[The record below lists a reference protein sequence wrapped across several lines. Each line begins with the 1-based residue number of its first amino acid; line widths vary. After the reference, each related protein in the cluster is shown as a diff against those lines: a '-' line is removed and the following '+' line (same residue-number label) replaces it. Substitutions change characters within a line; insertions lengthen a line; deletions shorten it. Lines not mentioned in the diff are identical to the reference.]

1 MDVSISFFLIFCA
14 FACARAEDPTADT
27 LNAIIEDKERIVTRI
42 ADATL
47 EVFSGECSYNC
58 GELCAVLSCGSLLPE
73 PGAQCRDDYGAEAVR
88 VNTCE
93 RDCTSRRLNF
103 DQSAIRTASPN
114 ITKEIIT
121 EECLTRTLDSVFI
134 DNQEKDSLSP
144 PETLRWQYVG
154 TPTGFFRLFPF
165 QVIEQCHAYDPRIR
179 PWYVAATSGPKDVI
193 LIIDVSSSM
202 LNYDRLNV
210 AQDAAITV
218 IETLTTTDFVTVV
231 VFNETAKQLLIPG
244 QTDGSLLTAS
254 RDNKDALIESVSS
267 INASGLTNFEAAF
280 NLAFDIL
287 GSTGENSS
295 KCHTAILF
303 LTDGH
308 PNKGKTSQDYFE
320 CLVKERSQQAVI
332 FTYTLGAVRAET
344 AAITKG
350 IACASNGIYAH
361 VDDGGNLRE
370 QLSQYYDYFAS
381 LRSAGHDDVTWVE
394 PYLDYA
400 GAGQLVT
407 ASKAVYDFEIK
418 PARLVGVAAV
428 DIRVDDL
435 EIAANES
442 NLDFTA
448 LIKRLASRNTCP
460 DIITDRKCELDLIR
474 KNGGG
479 EACDLDSD
487 ESCSNF
493 EDSSSKVCEST
504 PGTISYCD
512 YRENRYE
519 SDAETFHNQ
528 SCCLRPAELPGTC
541 NDGIKSAKAL
551 HFMFTVVF
559 ALIALAALA

>member
-1 MDVSISFFLIFCA
+1 MDVLMISFMLFCA
-14 FACARAEDPTADT
+14 VISARAEEPTADT
-27 LNAIIEDKERIVTRI
+27 LNAIIEDKERIATRI
-42 ADATL
+42 AGKTL

-58 GELCAVLSCGSLLPE
+58 SECAVLSCGSLLPGL
-73 PGAQCRDDYGAEAVR
+73 GAMCTYDYGAEVVR
-88 VNTCE
+88 TTCE
-93 RDCTSRRLNF
+93 KNCTNRRLSF
-103 DQSAIRTASPN
+103 TKSSIRTASPS
-114 ITKEIIT
+114 ITEQVIV
-121 EECLTRTLDSVFI
+121 EECLTRSLDSVFI
-134 DNQEKDSLSP
+134 DNYNNDSSDQM
-144 PETLRWQYVG
+144 TLRWQYVG
-154 TPTGFFRLFPF
+154 TPSGFFRSYPS
-165 QVIEQCHAYDPRIR
+165 QVLEQCHDYDPRIR

-202 LNYDRLNV
+202 LNYERLIV
-210 AQDAAITV
+210 AQEAAITV
-218 IETLTTTDFVTVV
+218 IDTLTTSDFVTVV

-244 QTDGSLLTAS
+244 QIDGTLVSATT
-254 RDNKDALIESVSS
+254 DNKDALSETVKS

-287 GSTGENSS
+287 DTTGANTS

-308 PNKGKTSQDYFE
+308 PNKGETSQDYFE
-320 CLVKERSQQAVI
+320 CLVTDRSKDAVI

-381 LRSAGHDDVTWVE
+381 LRRAGHDDVTWVE

-400 GAGQLVT
+400 GAGLLVT
-407 ASKAVYDFEIK
+407 ASKAVYDFQFE

-428 DIRVDDL
+428 DIQVDEL
-435 EIAANES
+435 QMAANES
-442 NLDFTA
+442 RLDFSD
-448 LIKRLASRNTCP
+448 LIQRLASRNTCP
-460 DIITDRKCELDLIR
+460 DIISGRKCELDLIR

-479 EACDLDSD
+479 ESCDDDSV
-487 ESCSNF
+487 ESCNEF
-493 EDSSSKVCEST
+493 KNSSSKMCKST

-519 SDAETFHNQ
+519 SDAGAFHNQ
-528 SCCLRPAELPGTC
+528 SCCLSPAELPGTC
-541 NDGIKSAKAL
+541 GDGIESAKSC
-551 HFMFTVVF
+551 HFMVTVVF
-559 ALIALAALA
+559 ALFVVANSLA